1 MKTTKWYGFAGA
13 ALAMSVAIGVS
24 AGQIGQEVSVPN
36 HLADGEEFSLTPAE
50 LFEHGKQMFNAM
62 WTAQEGGG
70 RPLTKGSGAPIADP
84 DSPLVFPRSFN
95 RISAPD
101 ANSCAGCHNL
111 PVSGGGGDIVANVF
125 VLGQRFD
132 FATFDGAD
140 ATPTRGATAENGDL
154 AQLQN
159 IANSRGTT
167 GMFGSGYLEMLARQM
182 TSDLLAI
189 RGTIA
194 AGQSK
199 ALTSKGVSFG
209 TLARRADG
217 TWDTSGVV
225 GLPAQSLAGA
235 TPSLIIH
242 PWHQASAVVSLRQF
256 TNNAMNHHH
265 GIQTT
270 ERFGIGTDADG
281 DGFVNEMTRADVTA
295 VSIYQAGLPVP
306 GRVIPRDAEIEAA
319 VLVGEQKFAQVG
331 CNTCHVERLP
341 LTNQGWIY
349 SEPNP
354 FNPAGNLRPGEAPQ
368 VGVNLNNRQHFPG
381 PRLRPDRDRI
391 TWVPAYTDM
400 KLHDITSGP
409 DDPNREALNMH
420 FAAGTP
426 EFFAGNG
433 RFLTKRLWGV
443 ASEPPYFHHGMY
455 TTMREAILAH
465 AGEAQAVTDAF
476 RALAPSE
483 QDAVIEFLKTLQIL
497 PRGTQAL
504 VVDENGNPRT
514 WPPGT

>member
-1 MKTTKWYGFAGA
+1 MRTWKVAMGVAGCAVA
-13 ALAMSVAIGVS
+13 ALAVS
-24 AGQIGQEVSVPN
+24 AGQIGQEVAVAR
-36 HLADGEEFSLTPAE
+36 HLENGEEYELTAAE
-50 LFEHGKQMFNAM
+50 LFEQGRILFNAM
-62 WTAQEGGG
+62 WTNQEGGG
-70 RPLTKGSGAPIADP
+70 RPLTKGSGAPVADP
-84 DSPLVFPRSFN
+84 SSPLVFPRSFN

-111 PVSGGGGDIVANVF
+111 PISGGGGDIVANVF

-132 FATFDGAD
+132 FATFDGSD
-140 ATPTRGATAENGDL
+140 DMPTRGATNEAGDL

-167 GMFGSGYLEMLARQM
+167 SMFGSGYLEMLARQM
-182 TSDLLAI
+182 TDDLLAI
-189 RGTIA
+189 RGTTA
-194 AGQSK
+194 PGQSK

-209 TLARRADG
+209 TLTRRADG
-217 TWDTSGVV
+217 TWDTSGVL

-235 TPSLIIH
+235 TPSLIVH

-270 ERFGIGTDADG
+270 ERFGTGTDPDG
-281 DGFVNEMTRADVTA
+281 DDFVNEMSRADVTA
-295 VSIYQAGLPVP
+295 TSIYQAGLPVP
-306 GRVIPRDAEIEAA
+306 GRLIPRDAEIEAA
-319 VLVGEQKFAQVG
+319 VLLGEQKFAQIG

-354 FNPAGNLRPGEAPQ
+354 YNPAGNLRPGDAPQ
-368 VGVNLNNRQHFPG
+368 VVVNLNNRSNFPG
-381 PRLRPDRDRI
+381 PRLRPDRNRI

-409 DDPNREALNMH
+409 NDPNREALNMH

-433 RFLTKRLWGV
+433 RFLTKRLWGA

-455 TTMREAILAH
+455 TTLREAVLAH
-465 AGEAQAVTDAF
+465 AGESQAVTDAF
-476 RALAPSE
+476 NALPSSE
-483 QDAVIEFLKTLQIL
+483 QDAIIEFLKTLQIL
-497 PRGTQAL
+497 PKDTQAL
-504 VVDENGNPRT
+504 VIDENGNPRD
-514 WPPGT
+514 WPPGS